1 MENKKIDNKEVVESN
16 YKINLDFF
24 NFIKVVNEKKLKD
37 IELIKKEYNN
47 IVNLNWSNRKNIIK
61 RSNRKEVEEKKNI
74 VLKNLGVDIK
84 DFNRII
90 EEIKVS
96 EKSNNYF

>member
-1 MENKKIDNKEVVESN
+1 MENKKDNKEVVESN